1 MQDVEEFLIKGGF
14 KEFKLR
20 RLKSQEILFIFKR
33 EEDYLRWFHR
43 RKWNIKSST
52 ITLCKWSVDY
62 SHFKDCPVIPVWV
75 EIRNIPLHLSDHIP
89 LYSIASAL
97 GKPLKLGRKTAMGIY
112 PGSAKVFVEMDV
124 SFSKPP
130 KIHLRLGTRDLWL
143 PCSYEDHPPF
153 CSKCLRFGHQLSQC
167 RKLTSQAELVGPSG
181 AGGSKQE
188 WKMVMRKV
196 PKPSHDLRHKAPT
209 PDYYSRRQHLFCAT
223 ISMEEVQKA
232 VWDLDG
238 NSAGGPDGFNGNF
251 FKSAWDTIKQD
262 VLIASQDFFMGQHTP
277 KAYGSTF
284 LTLIPKIDNP
294 KRFEDYRPISLS
306 TFMSKINTKILA
318 NRLNTLLPK
327 LISKEQAAFQKGKSI
342 DDHILMAQEAVH
354 LLDKKVY
361 GGNLIIKLDKAKAFD
376 KLDWEYLEA
385 LLLRFGFSSL
395 STSLLMANLN
405 GTLFSI
411 LINGEPSGFFKM
423 ERGVKQGDPL
433 SPLLFILAAEGFSRL
448 INMQMDTNHLL
459 RFNSGQVLFPSHLIY
474 ADDIIIFSR
483 GDNRNLLKLK
493 VTLDIYLKA
502 TGQEINLNKSR
513 FYTSKHT
520 TSSQNQRMEKAL
532 GIKRGNLPFTYLG
545 APICKRILRKEHCK
559 DILGH
564 FEKLI
569 HSWYSKTLNQM
580 GRLILIK
587 HVLSSIP
594 LHILAVHTILK
605 SIIHTLNRYMA
616 NFLWGQKEG
625 SNKHHWVRWAQ
636 ITKPEVEGGLR
647 IKSLKDLQ
655 QAYTLKLWW
664 KARNDIGIWGSYV
677 RARYMKTGIMKERI
691 TNSPTWKRICRSNDL
706 ATSHTTTTSPGLLWE
721 GGNFSLKSAF
731 NMVQESGTT
740 LLSCKYIWHSSN
752 IPKIKIFLWRLLN
765 SALPF
770 PKNLCRFTAAL
781 PSSCPLCHKDNDD
794 IDHSML
800 HCPTA
805 KEVWNFMASISNGPR
820 VKENTTLRQHLLAW
834 WFGSSTKHFG
844 GNLRLFSP
852 GLCTWSLWKA
862 RNSYIHNAAK
872 PTVEGVIKTCL
883 KTLQAWAWINRNK
896 KWMAHDD
903 DFEGMGL
910 DSFWRN
916 GRRILSKSFV

>member
-1 MQDVEEFLIKGGF
+1 MDLRIFRFGKEGGIIEAIQITGIIQGTDEDTISTSHGFNAKVLINLTPSEFKPRTEGNVVTASGNDKLGREVEDLGIVNPLQLEEFPRVEQAKRNSSLEPLSREEQCLIDGLFNQNLEVQASSLGDPMQSELDLMIIDDKVEDQAGGDLQKQYEMLKPIF
-14 KEFKLR
+14 EQHISDDFENSLWMIKEALR
-20 RLKSQEILFIFKR
+20 SPFVKDKIQQGLVSTLRGKAIKAKR
-33 EEDYLRWFHR
+33 EAMKSAQCIRA
-43 RKWNIKSST
+43 IK
-52 ITLCKWSVDY
+52 LK
-62 SHFKDCPVIPVWV
+62 
-75 EIRNIPLHLSDHIP
+75 
-89 LYSIASAL
+89 ASAL

-112 PGSAKVFVEMDV
+112 PGSAKVCVEMDV
-124 SFSKPP
+124 SISKPP

-153 CSKCLRFGHQLSQC
+153 CSKCLRFGHQLSHCQ
-167 RKLTSQAELVGPSG
+167 KLSSQAELLGPSR

-196 PKPSHDLRHKAPT
+196 PKPSHDLRRKAPT
-209 PDYYSRRQHLFCAT
+209 P
-223 ISMEEVQKA
+223 EELSSQTETEYEANPTQENRERMQKA
-232 VWDLDG
+232 NAELIL
-238 NSAGGPDGFNGNF
+238 AT
-251 FKSAWDTIKQD
+251 KLED
-262 VLIASQDFFMGQHTP
+262 VLIASQDFFMGQHIP

-284 LTLIPKIDNP
+284 LTLIPKTENP

-318 NRLNTLLPK
+318 KRLNTLLPK

-354 LLDKKVY
+354 LLDKKSV
-361 GGNLIIKLDKAKAFD
+361 
-376 KLDWEYLEA
+376 W
-385 LLLRFGFSSL
+385 
-395 STSLLMANLN
+395 
-405 GTLFSI
+405 
-411 LINGEPSGFFKM
+411 
-423 ERGVKQGDPL
+423 
-433 SPLLFILAAEGFSRL
+433 
-448 INMQMDTNHLL
+448 
-459 RFNSGQVLFPSHLIY
+459 
-474 ADDIIIFSR
+474 
-483 GDNRNLLKLK
+483 RNLLKLK

-513 FYTSKHT
+513 FYTSKHI
-520 TSSQNQRMEKAL
+520 TSSQNQHMEKAL
-532 GIKRGNLPFTYLG
+532 GIKRGNLSFTYLG
-545 APICKRILRKEHCK
+545 APICKGILRKEHCK

-594 LHILAVHTILK
+594 LHTLAVHTIPK

-625 SNKHHWVRWAQ
+625 SHKYHWVRWAQ
-636 ITKPEVEGGLR
+636 ITKPDVEGGLG

-664 KARNDIGIWGSYV
+664 KARNDIGIWGPYV

-691 TNSPTWKRICRSNDL
+691 TDSPTWKRICRSNDL
-706 ATSHTTTTSPGLLWE
+706 ATSHTTTTSSGLLWE

-731 NMVQESGTT
+731 NMVQGSGTNI
-740 LLSCKYIWHSSN
+740 LSCKYIWHSSN

-770 PKNLCRFTAAL
+770 PKNLCRFMAAL
-781 PSSCPLCHKDNDD
+781 PSFCPLCHKDNDD

-834 WFGSSTKHFG
+834 
-844 GNLRLFSP
+844 
-852 GLCTWSLWKA
+852 
-862 RNSYIHNAAK
+862 
-872 PTVEGVIKTCL
+872 
-883 KTLQAWAWINRNK
+883 
-896 KWMAHDD
+896 
-903 DFEGMGL
+903 
-910 DSFWRN
+910 
-916 GRRILSKSFV
+916 